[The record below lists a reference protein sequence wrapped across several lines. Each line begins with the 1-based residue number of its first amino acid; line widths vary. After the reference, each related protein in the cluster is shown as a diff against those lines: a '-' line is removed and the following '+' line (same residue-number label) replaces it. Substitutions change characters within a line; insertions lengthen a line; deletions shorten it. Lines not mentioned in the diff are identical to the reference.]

1 MEGNESAF
9 IVFRK
14 TNKVTEKKDN
24 FPQKAIVYKIDTPWK
39 ITFEAGKRGPKTPVV
54 WSQLK
59 DWMDSENDSIKYFP
73 DRLFMKLLSHWKN
86 FRRRACILIWGM

>member
-59 DWMDSENDSIKYFP
+59 DWMDSENDSIKYFSGQAVYATTFTLEKL
-73 DRLFMKLLSHWKN
+73 RLT
-86 FRRRACILIWGM
+86 R